1 MGPSWL
7 APVGGPKFVGSSRW
21 ALGGWLKFVGSSWL
35 ARVGWPK
42 LVGTSWSDDAT
53 LVDHLGPS
61 AWKSLI
67 AAVALLHASSLTTIC
82 KYQTCIYI
90 YIYIYV

>member
-1 MGPSWL
+1 MRIVLVKVVYGFLLSQLQVVPTNGKRAQTNGRTL
-7 APVGGPKFVGSSRW
+7 AMSASSRW

-42 LVGTSWSDDAT
+42 LVGTSLSDEAT

-61 AWKSLI
+61 E
-67 AAVALLHASSLTTIC
+67 
-82 KYQTCIYI
+82 
-90 YIYIYV
+90 

>member
-1 MGPSWL
+1 L
-7 APVGGPKFVGSSRW
+7 APVGKPKFVGSSRW

-42 LVGTSWSDDAT
+42 LVGTSWSDEAT

-61 AWKSLI
+61 E
-67 AAVALLHASSLTTIC
+67 
-82 KYQTCIYI
+82 
-90 YIYIYV
+90 